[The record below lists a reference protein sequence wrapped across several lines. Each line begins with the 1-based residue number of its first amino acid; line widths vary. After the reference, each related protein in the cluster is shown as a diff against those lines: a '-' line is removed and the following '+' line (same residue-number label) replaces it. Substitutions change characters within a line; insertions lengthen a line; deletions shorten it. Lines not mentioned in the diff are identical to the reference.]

1 MCAFGVLLSSGD
13 LTVPCKVQNLPRR
26 GEHLAVRLAY
36 LEEKKGMRENEEEGS
51 KREGIFVGE
60 K

>member
-26 GEHLAVRLAY
+26 GEHLAVGWPTLKRKK
-36 LEEKKGMRENEEEGS
+36 EWEKTRKKEVKERV
-51 KREGIFVGE
+51 FL
-60 K
+60 